1 MSIAAALTNALSGL
15 SAAARRSDVI
25 SGNVA
30 NALTEGYAK
39 REAIASAGTLAGEGA
54 GVRIEGVRRVTDPRA
69 IADRRAAEADD
80 ARSGLLAEA
89 QARLSEAYGAAGD
102 DGALSSRATGLET
115 ALRALADS
123 PESASLQAAAVDA
136 ARRLVGAVGA
146 VAEEAD
152 RLRMEADAAI
162 AREVSAVNAA
172 LRKVDELNER
182 IRVRTAEG
190 RDAATLEEERQRAID
205 SISAILPVRAA
216 QREGGEIALFTSG
229 GAILLDGRPAEL
241 GFSATG
247 TITPDMTL
255 ASGALSGLTLDGR
268 PVAIGAPGGGGA
280 LDGGSLAAHFQIRDV
295 LAPDAIAQIDAAAA
309 DLIQRFQDPAAD
321 PTLLP
326 GDPGLFTDG
335 GAGYDPLLQTGLAG
349 RLSLNAAV
357 DPDVGGDP
365 ARLRDGMNAGAPGP
379 EGYDGLLRALVAN
392 LTEARAAPA
401 GSGVAALAGFA
412 DLSGRISALRAES
425 ANSAETD
432 AIFRQAQLETLRE
445 AEVAVS
451 GVDTDRELAELL
463 VVEEAYAAN
472 ARVIQVADALIK
484 KLLEI

>member
-255 ASGALSGLTLDGR
+255 ASGALSGLTLDGGR
-268 PVAIGAPGGGGA
+268 SRSAPPGE
-280 LDGGSLAAHFQIRDV
+280 AARST
-295 LAPDAIAQIDAAAA
+295 AA
-309 DLIQRFQDPAAD
+309 RWP
-321 PTLLP
+321 
-326 GDPGLFTDG
+326 
-335 GAGYDPLLQTGLAG
+335 
-349 RLSLNAAV
+349 
-357 DPDVGGDP
+357 
-365 ARLRDGMNAGAPGP
+365 
-379 EGYDGLLRALVAN
+379 
-392 LTEARAAPA
+392 
-401 GSGVAALAGFA
+401 
-412 DLSGRISALRAES
+412 RISRS
-425 ANSAETD
+425 ATFSRLT
-432 AIFRQAQLETLRE
+432 RSPRSTPPPR
-445 AEVAVS
+445 
-451 GVDTDRELAELL
+451 T
-463 VVEEAYAAN
+463 
-472 ARVIQVADALIK
+472 
-484 KLLEI
+484 